1 MDLSGYTLPELFQLQ
16 KDIDR
21 EIANRKVTDKHNL
34 LVELQNLAAAKGFSL
49 NEVLGIESGKKLGG
63 KKAAVAGK
71 AQFRNPADA
80 NQTWSGRGRKPQ
92 WALDWINAG
101 KSIDDLR
108 I

>member
-1 MDLSGYTLPELFQLQ
+1 MDLSALSLPQLFQLE
-16 KDIDR
+16 KDLAR
-21 EIANRKVTDKHNL
+21 EIEKRKVTDKQNL
-34 LVELQNLAAAKGFSL
+34 IVELQNLAAAKGFSL
-49 NEVLGIESGKKLGG
+49 NEVLGLEAAKKGA

-92 WALDWINAG
+92 WALDWIASG

>member
-1 MDLSGYTLPELFQLQ
+1 MDLSSYNLPQLYQLQ

-21 EIANRKVTDKHNL
+21 EIENRKVTDKHNL
-34 LVELQNLAAAKGFSL
+34 LVEIQNLAAAKGFSL
-49 NEVLGIESGKKLGG
+49 NEVFGAEVG
-63 KKAAVAGK
+63 KKAGKKAPSAGK

-92 WALDWINAG
+92 WALDWINSG